1 MKVTISPQ
9 LCQHRVLLDFCVQY
23 VIKMQSQFWVVYL
36 IIGEIELLFK
46 CLKAEGRI
54 FKSVWLTPFPPDP
67 IPPSH
72 HRAQTGL
79 PELHS
84 SFWSEVFIKQCI
96 VGLSSFYL
104 KNKSVWLIYWTSRK
118 YFGGSREIKD
128 GKFQIIWTFL
138 TIKSLLKTI
147 NVSQNYWV
155 PPQSSATL
163 NISHYITFS
172 LAPNR
177 V

>member
-36 IIGEIELLFK
+36 IISEIELLFK

-54 FKSVWLTPFPPDP
+54 LKSVWLTPFPPRSH
-67 IPPSH
+67 PSKSS
-72 HRAQTGL
+72 L

-96 VGLSSFYL
+96 VGLLSFYL
-104 KNKSVWLIYWTSRK
+104 KNKSVLLIYWTSRK

-138 TIKSLLKTI
+138 TIKFLLKTI

-155 PPQSSATL
+155 PPQSSATI
-163 NISHYITFS
+163 NISNYITFS